1 MRENYTRAI
10 FFPLIFYVYSVSHE
24 SYPDPLI
31 EQLSYLYYVPNLSQS
46 MPHHPDQVY
55 IPAED
60 TYLLLEVACRE
71 VCPVDRVLEIGAG
84 SGFIAAA
91 LEKVAAL
98 VVATDINPHA
108 AAYVSEQ
115 GIDVVRTDLCS
126 GVQKS
131 FDLVIFNPP
140 YLPTQPE
147 ERIHDWLEC
156 SLNGG
161 ETGREVIERFAVE
174 ISRVLAPAG
183 RILLLISSL
192 TGLQDVSGIFLRQGF
207 SVAIARE
214 QLVEDEV
221 LYVLK
226 IARLSGG

>member
-1 MRENYTRAI
+1 M
-10 FFPLIFYVYSVSHE
+10 
-24 SYPDPLI
+24 
-31 EQLSYLYYVPNLSQS
+31 
-46 MPHHPDQVY
+46 
-55 IPAED
+55 
-60 TYLLLEVACRE
+60 
-71 VCPVDRVLEIGAG
+71 
-84 SGFIAAA
+84 
-91 LEKVAAL
+91 
-98 VVATDINPHA
+98 
-108 AAYVSEQ
+108 
-115 GIDVVRTDLCS
+115 VRTDLCS

-140 YLPTQPE
+140 YLPTKPE
-147 ERIHDWLEC
+147 ERIDDWLEC
-156 SLNGG
+156 SLDGG
-161 ETGREVIERFAVE
+161 ETGKDVIERFAVE

-214 QLVEDEV
+214 QLMEDEV

>member
-1 MRENYTRAI
+1 
-10 FFPLIFYVYSVSHE
+10 
-24 SYPDPLI
+24 
-31 EQLSYLYYVPNLSQS
+31 

-60 TYLLLEVACRE
+60 TYLLLEVACWE

-98 VVATDINPHA
+98 VLATDINPHA
-108 AAYVSEQ
+108 AAYAGEQ

-140 YLPTQPE
+140 YLPTKPE
-147 ERIHDWLEC
+147 ERIDDWLEC
-156 SLNGG
+156 SLDGG

-214 QLVEDEV
+214 QLMEDEV